1 MTYKGDIPILVNYQ
15 GAHDPNFPSFPLG
28 TEYSHNYSA
37 NKGVYF
43 YAYNESLATAV
54 GLKAFLRDFSI
65 SFQFAKNE
73 IKTRVGT
80 IEQVKSV
87 GLTYKFGLDLP
98 AISVNDARV
107 NAARLDTISLFIGKT
122 ITGENAIGT
131 EEISHYLLGNLI
143 NNGKYNKQLDIKT
156 ADDIKK
162 YAVQGFMKNFSYE
175 IDTEMGFFEYDGKLW
190 PKNYNFNL
198 ELTAKPKIE
207 TKDTNGVERKLFDS
221 FETGGSISSAELNSS
236 GSFPFGV
243 NI

>member
-15 GAHDPNFPSFPLG
+15 GAHDSNFPSFPLG
-28 TEYSHNYSA
+28 TEYSHNYSSD
-37 NKGVYF
+37 KGVFF
-43 YAYNESLATAV
+43 YAYNDSLATAI
-54 GLKAFLRDFSI
+54 GFKAFLRSFTI
-65 SFQFAKNE
+65 NFQFAKNE

-87 GLTYKFGLDLP
+87 GLTYKFGFDLP

-107 NAARLDTISLFIGKT
+107 NAARLDTFSLFIGKT
-122 ITGENAIGT
+122 ITGVNAIGT
-131 EEISHYLLGNLI
+131 EELNYYLLGNLI

-175 IDTEMGFFEYDGKLW
+175 IDTEMGFFEHVGKLW
-190 PKNYNFNL
+190 PKNYNFDL
-198 ELTAKPKIE
+198 ELTAKPKI
-207 TKDTNGVERKLFDS
+207 DTTDTDGVEKKLFDS
-221 FETGGSISSAELNSS
+221 FQADGSISSDELNAF